1 MVNDTWY
8 YVEATT
14 SKGAHCLPC
23 AAVVDRAFS
32 SEGNMLALY
41 LLIGAILIV
50 LIGFGCALRMP
61 PHMHARR
68 RRVQKWLAMVGHSMA
83 RKYTL
88 PNKVSSQV
96 GEYIERSRHIS
107 S

>member
-23 AAVVDRAFS
+23 ADVIDRAFS
-32 SEGNMLALY
+32 SEGNMVALY

-50 LIGFGCALRMP
+50 LIAFVCALKMP
-61 PHMHARR
+61 PHMHAYQMAYRR
-68 RRVQKWLAMVGHSMA
+68 QIDRWHDLQGVARVDWFAPGPSG
-83 RKYTL
+83 L
-88 PNKVSSQV
+88 P
-96 GEYIERSRHIS
+96 R
-107 S
+107 

>member
-1 MVNDTWY
+1 MPRALSPTRSYVVNDTWY

-23 AAVVDRAFS
+23 AAVIDRAFS
-32 SEGNMLALY
+32 SEGNMIALY
-41 LLIGAILIV
+41 LLIGAILIALV
-50 LIGFGCALRMP
+50 GIGCMLKMP

-68 RRVQKWLAMVGHSMA
+68 RKVQKRLAMAGHSMA

-88 PNKVSSQV
+88 PNKVS
-96 GEYIERSRHIS
+96 
-107 S
+107 